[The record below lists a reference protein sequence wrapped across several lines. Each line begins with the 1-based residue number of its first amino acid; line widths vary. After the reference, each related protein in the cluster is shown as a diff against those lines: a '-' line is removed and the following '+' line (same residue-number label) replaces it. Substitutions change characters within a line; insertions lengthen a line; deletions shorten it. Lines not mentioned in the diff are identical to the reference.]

1 MTEYETAALLI
12 AAAHVVVGL
21 MQVAIVAYGIRAMR
35 TMSERRTREQ
45 DQRHAEADQRHA
57 EAGQRHAEAMRALE
71 ALIERTGGA
80 R

>member
-1 MTEYETAALLI
+1 MEMTEYETSALLI
-12 AAAHVVVGL
+12 AAAPVVVGL

-35 TMSERRTREQ
+35 TMGERRTREQ
-45 DQRHAEADQRHA
+45 DQRHA

>member
-1 MTEYETAALLI
+1 MEMTEYETSALLI

-35 TMSERRTREQ
+35 TMGERRAREQ
-45 DQRHAEADQRHA
+45 D
-57 EAGQRHAEAMRALE
+57 QRHAEAMRALE
-71 ALIERTGGA
+71 VLIERTGGA

>member
-1 MTEYETAALLI
+1 MTGYEVSALLI
-12 AAAHVVVGL
+12 PAAPVVVGL

-35 TMSERRTREQ
+35 TMGERRTREQ
-45 DQRHAEADQRHA
+45 D
-57 EAGQRHAEAMRALE
+57 QRHAEAMRALE

>member
-1 MTEYETAALLI
+1 MTGYETSALLI

-35 TMSERRTREQ
+35 TMGERRAREQ
-45 DQRHAEADQRHA
+45 D
-57 EAGQRHAEAMRALE
+57 QRHAEAMRALE

>member
-1 MTEYETAALLI
+1 MEMTEYETSALLI

-35 TMSERRTREQ
+35 TMGERRAREQ
-45 DQRHAEADQRHA
+45 D
-57 EAGQRHAEAMRALE
+57 QRHAEAMRALE